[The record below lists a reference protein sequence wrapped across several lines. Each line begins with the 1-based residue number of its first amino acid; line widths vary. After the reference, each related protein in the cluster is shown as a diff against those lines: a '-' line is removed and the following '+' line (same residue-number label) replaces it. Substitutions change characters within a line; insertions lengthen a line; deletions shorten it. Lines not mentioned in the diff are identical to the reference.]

1 MRQFILLLARGLK
14 NATLQLGLDR
24 LSVLQRVLGGMGI
37 ILLLLLVL
45 SIISWRTIREVET
58 QADYVNSSV
67 TTASAVAQ
75 FAARVRDTHSL
86 VTQYALSEN
95 DADLQAATRSLK
107 QLRDE
112 ARLVAEAYAIAGVN
126 HASTLDQLRGL
137 ADRYSDSVSATI
149 EAINDRRASATE
161 LVKSATELSTTVAA
175 IVESLAH
182 DASNSG
188 VLDDA
193 IRLMEEFHSSNA
205 SATRFLASRNPAD
218 SDTTRVDI
226 TAMREVLDALMT
238 RKIENSRVQRFLK
251 AMAEPFGRYTTAL
264 ERLINS
270 TKRLAAVAIDRNAAA
285 DALKEAIDQV
295 RFSSAE
301 VQLGTVS
308 GMEITVT
315 SARRLELITSILAI
329 IVGLALAVLIG
340 RGIASPI
347 TQTTAIM
354 RELANGTTDIVI
366 PYVRRR
372 DEIGAM
378 AAAVQVFR
386 ENKIL
391 ADELAVAKQA
401 DGQAKEQR
409 VKALEV
415 LNLHFETAASN
426 LTSTLSSAAANL
438 KESAEAMF
446 TTTEQTSQKSVIVR
460 SAAQQASTN
469 VGTVAS
475 ATEELS
481 MSIDEIGDRAVRSS
495 SIATK
500 AAADAGRTNDAVQTL
515 AADAQEIDKVLV
527 LIQQIAQ
534 QTNLLALN
542 ATIEAARA
550 GQAGRGFAVVAGEV
564 KSLAAETAKA
574 TDEIGTQI
582 TKIQFVT
589 KNVAGAIQDIVA
601 TINEMNQIATDVAA
615 AVSQQRAATR
625 AIAQSAQQASI
636 SAQEA
641 MQAITSV
648 EEASGN
654 TKAEANQVLEA
665 ASQLS
670 RQSDDLRVQFDKF
683 IAGVRA
689 A

>member
-1 MRQFILLLARGLK
+1 MRQFISLLDRGLK
-14 NATLQLGLDR
+14 NATLQLSLDR

-37 ILLLLLVL
+37 ILSLLLVL

-95 DADLQAATRSLK
+95 DVDLKAATRSLE
-107 QLRDE
+107 QLRE
-112 ARLVAEAYAIAGVN
+112 ETRLVAEAYAIAGVN
-126 HASTLDQLRGL
+126 HDSMLDKLRGL
-137 ADRYSDSVSATI
+137 TDRYRDSVSATI

-161 LVKSATELSTTVAA
+161 LAENATELSTTVAA
-175 IVESLAH
+175 IVEALAH
-182 DASNSG
+182 DPSNSG

-218 SDTTRVDI
+218 SDTARVDI
-226 TAMREVLDALMT
+226 TAMRGALDALMT
-238 RKIENSRVQRFLK
+238 RNIENSRVPRFLK
-251 AMAEPFGRYTTAL
+251 AMVEPFGRYTTAL
-264 ERLINS
+264 ERLISS
-270 TKRLAAVAIDRNAAA
+270 TKRFATVTTDRNTAA
-285 DALKEAIDQV
+285 DVLKEAIDQV
-295 RFSSAE
+295 RFASAE

-315 SARRLELITSILAI
+315 SARRLELITSALAI
-329 IVGLALAVLIG
+329 IVGLVLAVLIG
-340 RGIASPI
+340 KGIANPI

-354 RELANGTTDIVI
+354 RKLANGTTDIVI

-391 ADELAVAKQA
+391 ADELAVERQS
-401 DGQAKEQR
+401 DGQAKERR
-409 VKALEV
+409 VKALEL
-415 LNLHFETAASN
+415 LNLQFEAAASN

-438 KESAEAMF
+438 KENAEAMF
-446 TTTEQTSQKSVIVR
+446 TTTEQTGQKSVIVR
-460 SAAQQASTN
+460 SAAQQASSN

-500 AAADAGRTNDAVQTL
+500 AAADAGRSNNAVQTL
-515 AADAQEIDKVLV
+515 AADAQEIGKVLV

-550 GQAGRGFAVVAGEV
+550 GQAGRGFAVVAAEV
-564 KSLAAETAKA
+564 KSLAAETARA
-574 TDEIGTQI
+574 TDEIGIQI
-582 TKIQFVT
+582 TKIQSVT
-589 KNVAGAIQDIVA
+589 KNVAAAIQEIVA
-601 TINEMNQIATDVAA
+601 TINEMNQIATDVAS
-615 AVSQQRAATR
+615 AVSQQKAATR
-625 AIAQSAQQASI
+625 EIAQSAQQASI
-636 SAQEA
+636 SAQEVI
-641 MQAITSV
+641 QAITGV
-648 EEASGN
+648 EEASGT
-654 TKAEANQVLEA
+654 TKTEANQVLDA

-670 RQSDDLRVQFDKF
+670 RQSDDLRVQFDNF